1 MAKIKAVINPQPLTV
16 ETINNGQGFK
26 PLSPNNLFI
35 TKSKVVMSPL
45 GIFQKPESQCR
56 EREKGAKNLFI
67 LSKKDKSG
75 QQQSKTSESMIL
87 YCLKKMHQEINVR
100 LLLKQIQMIYEW
112 LGA

>member
-1 MAKIKAVINPQPLTV
+1 MAKINAVINPQPLTV

-26 PLSPNNLFI
+26 PSSPNNLFI
-35 TKSKVVMSPL
+35 TKSKVVMSPP

-56 EREKGAKNLFI
+56 ERKGCKNLFI

-100 LLLKQIQMIYEW
+100 LLLKQIQTIYEW